1 MVAPFGIGGT
11 RGFYWLD
18 HDLYEKRESNVF
30 SIDSSAFGIGMEME
44 AAVSDDGKTVLGVAT
59 LGDPDEAYAAF
70 PAPYNKNTRTDR
82 VVNKLTKWAQYTEA
96 DAQTEDDPKTNL
108 FYSGKVAAIEGNIA
122 SYTDYASA
130 VNALGG
136 ELGVYVYNENMRNG
150 KSFVAGP
157 LTAWNFL
164 CVPQQSTKKDQAMQ
178 FLNWLF
184 ENRDNHDLF
193 ELAIIGARLYY
204 VIFQW
209 SDYRGHPIDALKIW
223 EGGLAIYGG
232 VIAGLLTGIVWCRKK
247 KIPFGAMADVCAPG
261 LLIGQCIGRWGNFI
275 NREAFGR
282 ETTAF
287 SRMGL
292 TLPGRET
299 VYVHP
304 TFLYESLWNF
314 VGFLLLHFWFRRHE
328 RKFDGELILLY
339 AVWYGIGRALIEGL
353 RTDSL
358 YIAGTG
364 IRVSQL
370 LAGVSAAAAAVVL
383 ALFYTGKLRHPP
395 RYVDRG
401 AGGQPDA

>member
-1 MVAPFGIGGT
+1 MPTMMRDAAISFPLLGDWSIDPSASFTLFGRT
-11 RGFYWLD
+11 FYWYGVIIAVGFILAM
-18 HDLYEKRESNVF
+18 LYCARHCRRC
-30 SIDSSAFGIGMEME
+30 GIQP
-44 AAVSDDGKTVLGVAT
+44 DT
-59 LGDPDEAYAAF
+59 LYD
-70 PAPYNKNTRTDR
+70 
-82 VVNKLTKWAQYTEA
+82 
-96 DAQTEDDPKTNL
+96 
-108 FYSGKVAAIEGNIA
+108 
-122 SYTDYASA
+122 
-130 VNALGG
+130 
-136 ELGVYVYNENMRNG
+136 
-150 KSFVAGP
+150 
-157 LTAWNFL
+157 FL
-164 CVPQQSTKKDQAMQ
+164 IWMIPI
-178 FLNWLF
+178 
-184 ENRDNHDLF
+184 
-193 ELAIIGARLYY
+193 AIIGARLYY

-282 ETTAF
+282 ETEAF

-358 YIAGTG
+358 YIGPL
-364 IRVSQL
+364 RVSQMLSLTVL
-370 LAGVSAAAAAVVL
+370 LILQIGLCLRLRGRQSPVMSLYQLACVVL
-383 ALFYTGKLRHPP
+383 LGAFVGAERPASALIWALIVLLNAATGYGVLYNPNKT
-395 RYVDRG
+395 DKE
-401 AGGQPDA
+401 DT